1 MKPAAPR
8 GFTLVE
14 MLVVIS
20 IIAIL
25 MALLFGGITSALKS
39 SKNSKQLSDLRQ
51 MFTGWTLYANQY
63 TDQCLPGFLSV
74 ETQKNW
80 KVAYRMNGKLEGQT
94 SDKLNAAVAQTYP
107 WRLAPYLNYSWD
119 LMLGYR
125 DDANSIEPSTLCTI
139 PPLAVESEN
148 LSAALRLIAPKS
160 LAGSTAALQP
170 RFGYNAFYLG
180 GWWDLS
186 KNPKTLGIPRPYFC
200 DAMRT
205 STDHSANAMSR
216 TVGGIAFPDRM
227 TVFCPSSYLT
237 ANASNKNPVAPGA
250 FVGGGAT
257 KSMAANQSSGP
268 TQLDSVGGYSEPDPT
283 ATGAAWICPPW
294 LGTERIWNCANA
306 ETSSLS
312 LYTDQAVPL
321 MRYSKQIPAAK
332 ADGSTRLQ
340 TDGELD
346 DMREWV
352 NLTDISNA
360 QRHDSAH
367 TGSLRAP

>member
-1 MKPAAPR
+1 MKPTAAR

-20 IIAIL
+20 IITIL
-25 MALLFGGITSALKS
+25 MALLIGGITSALKS

-125 DDANSIEPSTLCTI
+125 EDAASLEPATLYTI
-139 PPLAVESEN
+139 QPLALASEP
-148 LSAALRLIAPKS
+148 LSAALRKIAPSS
-160 LAGSTAALQP
+160 LSGSTAALQP

-180 GWWDLS
+180 GWWELS
-186 KNPKTLGIPRPYFC
+186 KNPKTLGVPRPYFC
-200 DAMRT
+200 DATRT
-205 STDHSANAMSR
+205 ATDRSANAMSR
-216 TVGGIAFPDRM
+216 TIGGIVFPDRM
-227 TVFCPSSYLT
+227 TVFCPSAYLS
-237 ANASNKNPVAPGA
+237 ANASAPSSGMPGA
-250 FVGGGAT
+250 DMQGGSEKNIAATQSGRPTLQESAGA
-257 KSMAANQSSGP
+257 
-268 TQLDSVGGYSEPDPT
+268 YSQPDPT
-283 ATGAAWICPPW
+283 ASGAAWVCPPW
-294 LGTERIWNCANA
+294 LASERIWNCADA
-306 ETSSLS
+306 SSFS
-312 LYTDQAVPL
+312 LYTDQAIPL

-340 TDGELD
+340 TGGDLD
-346 DMREWV
+346 DMREWL
-352 NLTDISNA
+352 NLSDLTTA

-367 TGSLRAP
+367 TGTLRAP